1 MGWIKL
7 ALLFHTVSVVNA
19 QTCLN
24 GYYFTPHVEKSNNK
38 SY

>member
-7 ALLFHTVSVVNA
+7 ALLFHTVSAVNA

-24 GYYFTPHVEKSNNK
+24 GYKKHS
-38 SY
+38 